1 MMKYEHLVNLLEQW
15 GLAMSICLIHQLE
28 CYGSFSFQIC
38 GFLQAPDKKK
48 GCKQGC
54 VRYY

>member
-1 MMKYEHLVNLLEQW
+1 
-15 GLAMSICLIHQLE
+15 MSICLIHQLE

-38 GFLQAPDKKK
+38 GFLQAPDENK

-54 VRYY
+54 VRYYKWVITTFACGADI